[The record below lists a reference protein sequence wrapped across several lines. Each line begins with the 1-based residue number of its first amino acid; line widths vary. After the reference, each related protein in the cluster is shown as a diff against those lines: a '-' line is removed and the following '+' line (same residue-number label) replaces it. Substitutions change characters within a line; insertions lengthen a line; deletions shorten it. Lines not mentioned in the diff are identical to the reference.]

1 LTSVLT
7 SFEAISQAQPEAISV
22 SFAGRRVT
30 YAQLNERANRIAGLL
45 QVAGV
50 AVESLVAV
58 YQERSPDL
66 IASLL
71 GVWKAGGAY
80 LPIDPTNP
88 RERVASI
95 LEDSGA
101 SFVLTSR
108 SLIESLTE
116 SGAKLVCI
124 EDLAPLPAGRLSQ
137 FLGPPRAQ
145 PLPEQ
150 PAYVIYTSGSTGRP
164 KGAEITHGALHN
176 VIEAIGK
183 DISLQPSDVVL
194 ASATIAFDIANEE
207 IFLPLVAGACVH
219 LLETEF
225 VGDGRKL
232 IEVMHRC
239 KLSLVFGTPTSW
251 QLALEAGWQGDR
263 SMQIIV
269 GGEVLPLSLALT
281 LAGMTRAVWNHYG
294 PTETAICA
302 TRERIAMDAEQVT
315 LGRPIEN
322 ASVYVLDKDLR
333 PTPTGDVGE
342 IFIGGVGVGR
352 SYRNRPDLSDRV
364 FVADPFSEVSGA
376 RMFKTG
382 DLGRFLPDGRLD
394 FQGRVDHQI
403 KLRGF
408 RIELEEIEAA
418 VRSFT
423 GVHAAIAQVVEY
435 GRGDERLV
443 AYFLGDA
450 HVEVAG
456 LRDTLR
462 KQLPYYMLPS
472 ELIPIES
479 LPMTI
484 NGKVD
489 REALDAIRIKFE
501 ATVMAENTLPSSD
514 DLEAKLRALWQKLL
528 KVRRVGPDDDF
539 FDLGGHSLLA
549 TRMFAEIE
557 KMTGHKIP
565 LSALIQNPTAADM
578 ATYLRGR
585 PEGVWPCLVPIREHG
600 SLPPLFIAHGLGSNL
615 LLFRELAQD
624 LGDNQPVYGI
634 QLAAPADATLDE
646 LKLEAIAARVVEE
659 ICMVDPVGP
668 YDLAGHS
675 LGGLLVF
682 EVASQLRRRGKEIGL
697 LALLDCQ
704 LHDAR
709 RKSDGPWLDPVALK
723 ATWLRW
729 RKKYSRLCENGIV
742 NTMWRKI
749 LYSRLIFKI
758 WLLRQTYRE
767 GAYRPQLFG
776 FDPYIALFA
785 ERYQPQPID
794 ADGVLFVAEDEMTRE
809 SAGLGWSRLLRGRLS
824 VQKILGSHQTIFN
837 SPNVSMLAG
846 ELAKRIARSSQSRT
860 ASTRRKAPRQPM
872 V

>member
-1 LTSVLT
+1 MKSVLT
-7 SFEAISQAQPEAISV
+7 SFEEISQARPEAIAV

-30 YAQLNERANRIAGLL
+30 YAQLNERANHIARLL
-45 QVAGV
+45 QDAGV

-95 LEDSGA
+95 LEDSKA
-101 SFVLTSR
+101 PFVLTSR
-108 SLIESLTE
+108 SLIGSLTE
-116 SGAKLVCI
+116 SGATLVCI
-124 EDLAPLPAGRLSQ
+124 DDLAPVPAGRLSQ
-137 FLGPPRAQ
+137 PLGPPRAQ

-150 PAYVIYTSGSTGRP
+150 LAYVIYTSGSTGRP

-183 DISLQPSDVVL
+183 DIPLQPSDVVL

-207 IFLPLVAGACVH
+207 IFLPLVAGACMH

-232 IEVMHRC
+232 TEVMHRC
-239 KLSLVFGTPTSW
+239 KPSLVFGTPTSW

-263 SMQIIV
+263 NLQIIV

-302 TRERIAMDAEQVT
+302 TRERIAADSEEVT
-315 LGRPIEN
+315 LGWPIEN
-322 ASVYVLDKDLR
+322 AEVYVLDKNLR
-333 PTPTGDVGE
+333 PTPTGEVGE
-342 IFIGGVGVGR
+342 IFIGGAGVGR
-352 SYRNRPDLSDRV
+352 GYRNRPESSLCA
-364 FVADPFSEVSGA
+364 FVADPFSAAPGA
-376 RMFKTG
+376 RMYKTG
-382 DLGRFLPDGRLD
+382 DLGRLLTDGRLE
-394 FQGRVDHQI
+394 FRGRVDTQI

-418 VRSFT
+418 IRAFD
-423 GVHAAIAQVVEY
+423 GVHAVVAQVVEY
-435 GRGDERLV
+435 GAGDQRMV

-450 HVEVAG
+450 KVAVPE
-456 LRDTLR
+456 LRESLR
-462 KQLPYYMLPS
+462 QRLPYYMLPS
-472 ELIPIES
+472 ELIRAES
-479 LPMTI
+479 LPITI

-501 ATVMAENTLPSSD
+501 ARGMAANTLQSSD
-514 DLEAKLRALWQKLL
+514 DLEARLRAIWQRLL
-528 KVRRVGPDDDF
+528 QVRNVGDKDNF

-549 TRMFAEIE
+549 IRMFAEIE
-557 KMTGHKIP
+557 KMTGRRIP
-565 LSALIQNPTAADM
+565 LSALIGNPTVAELAV
-578 ATYLRGR
+578 YLRRR
-585 PEGVWPCLVPIREHG
+585 PEERWPCLVPIREHG

-646 LKLEAIAARVVEE
+646 LKLEAIAARVMEE

-682 EVASQLRRRGKEIGL
+682 EVASQLRKRGKDVGL
-697 LALLDCQ
+697 LALLDCELEETHQ
-704 LHDAR
+704 GQDA
-709 RKSDGPWLDPVALK
+709 P
-723 ATWLRW
+723 
-729 RKKYSRLCENGIV
+729 SRG
-742 NTMWRKI
+742 
-749 LYSRLIFKI
+749 S
-758 WLLRQTYRE
+758 
-767 GAYRPQLFG
+767 
-776 FDPYIALFA
+776 
-785 ERYQPQPID
+785 
-794 ADGVLFVAEDEMTRE
+794 TR
-809 SAGLGWSRLLRGRLS
+809 S
-824 VQKILGSHQTIFN
+824 
-837 SPNVSMLAG
+837 
-846 ELAKRIARSSQSRT
+846 RSSPPGCAGGRSFPACTKT
-860 ASTRRKAPRQPM
+860 AS
-872 V
+872 